1 MIRNLA
7 ARALLQVGVAVALLV
22 LAASGCVSKPTM
34 RLDHSELNGI
44 QLGTLPPSIG
54 IQMTVVL
61 AVTNP
66 NGYDVAVR
74 AVHGQTVMADK
85 YPLPVEFQAPGD
97 GVWLPAKQTTLVR
110 VPVMLPLPLA
120 LQLLQEMMMAPTLTY
135 RFTGKADVT
144 ATRAL
149 AIQKDDYA
157 VDEHGTLTREQLM
170 AVVPAPFAGMPS
182 PFAPH

>member
-1 MIRNLA
+1 VSRTLP
-7 ARALLQVGVAVALLV
+7 ARALVVALF
-22 LAASGCVSKPTM
+22 ASFVCGCVSKPTM

-44 QLGTLPPSIG
+44 QLATLPPSIG

-74 AVHGQTVMADK
+74 AVHGQTMMADK

-110 VPVMLPLPLA
+110 VPVMMPLPLA
-120 LQLLQEMMMAPTLTY
+120 LALLQEMMMAPTLSY

-157 VDEHGTLTREQLM
+157 VDEKGTITREQMM
-170 AVVPAPFAGMPS
+170 AVIPAPFANMPM
-182 PFAPH
+182 PFQGGSR

>member
-1 MIRNLA
+1 VIRTHA
-7 ARALLQVGVAVALLV
+7 ARALAAALFV
-22 LAASGCVSKPTM
+22 FFVCGCVSKPTM

-44 QLGTLPPSIG
+44 QLATLPPSIG

-85 YPLPVEFQAPGD
+85 YPLPPVEFQAPGD

-110 VPVMLPLPLA
+110 VPVMMPLPTALA
-120 LQLLQEMMMAPTLTY
+120 LLQEMMMAPTLSY
-135 RFTGKADVT
+135 RFTGRADVT
-144 ATRAL
+144 ATRTL

-157 VDEHGTLTREQLM
+157 VDERGTITREQMM
-170 AVVPAPFAGMPS
+170 AVVPAPFANMPM
-182 PFAPH
+182 PFAPVPR